1 MKAGDLVRFKP
12 ECPWVG
18 RHTGVIGKWVNYHH
32 IRVHWINTDGSI
44 VYRTE
49 RPEHL
54 EVISECQ
61 TPGAIYHIHIHDK
74 SVGCEVD
81 LPMRLNLNEQEAQ
94 CLEDKIHT
102 SIEEVLKEY
111 FSESR

>member
-1 MKAGDLVRFKP
+1 MKVGDLVRFKP
-12 ECPWVG
+12 ECPWEG
-18 RHTGVIGKWVNYHH
+18 RHTGVVVEPWGIWH
-32 IRVHWINTDGSI
+32 IRIDWINTNGTISH
-44 VYRTE
+44 RTE
-49 RPEHL
+49 RVEQL

-74 SVGCEVD
+74 SVGCEVN
-81 LPMRLNLNEQEAQ
+81 LPMQLNLNEQEAQ